1 MLFDQNFCKTS
12 DEKSKLQMDLEAV
25 ERLISLGV
33 EKKELQSDTPIQTLS
48 HTIVDL
54 LYGELLCW
62 CISDSAYSLK
72 ERTQEFC
79 EAYLSKLIKPYII

>member
-1 MLFDQNFCKTS
+1 
-12 DEKSKLQMDLEAV
+12 MDLEAV
-25 ERLISLGV
+25 ERLTSLGV
-33 EKKELQSDTPIQTLS
+33 ENNELQPETPVEMLS

-62 CISDSAYSLK
+62 CISDGAYSLK

-79 EAYLSKLIKPYII
+79 ETYLSKLIKPYMILKGM